1 MERDL
6 TRQLEELF
14 REASEAHHQAYIE
27 TDGADPEWPLWY
39 ADYLRDKLA
48 LLLDATFTNSELVYM
63 LILLP
68 TSNLSPLRV
77 PIGQVLCQEVPLFVR
92 ITWCVSAALNGDS
105 LFLQGM
111 LYP

>member
-1 MERDL
+1 METDL

-48 LLLDATFTNSELVYM
+48 PLLDAIFTKSELVYM
-63 LILLP
+63 LILVANEQPLTAP
-68 TSNLSPLRV
+68 GANWARYYAKKFLS
-77 PIGQVLCQEVPLFVR
+77 
-92 ITWCVSAALNGDS
+92 
-105 LFLQGM
+105 
-111 LYP
+111 LYV